1 MADLSGLL
9 AEISTENPCGE
20 NLEYDPARVALD
32 THILGI
38 PENQFTGEKAQPPN
52 WREIEKQA
60 LALLQRSRDIQVI
73 MYLIRSQIPLQGWIG
88 LHQGLEFLYESLL
101 TYWDSIHPQLDPDD
115 DLDPTIRVNLIE
127 ELNSYEFILRPLSLA
142 FLVESK
148 SIGRFCLRDLHYAT
162 DKIETPEDVS
172 KPDIN
177 VIRGAF
183 LDADAEILSTTR
195 QAISDSL
202 QLVEKM
208 EDWVSEKVGASQ
220 APSLSSLKSLLKEV
234 IFDFQQYAGN
244 EVAQKIEASD
254 DSIDYEDTTST
265 ETTTPKAKSVAG
277 SINNRQDVLKMLD
290 LICKYYEEQEPS
302 SPVPLLL
309 QRAKYLVTADFMT
322 IVQNLMPDGLSQL
335 EIIKGPDPFSE

>member
-1 MADLSGLL
+1 MVDLSGLL
-9 AEISTENPCGE
+9 AEISTEDPCGE

-32 THILGI
+32 TNILGI

-88 LHQGLEFLYESLL
+88 LQHGLEFLYESLL

-148 SIGRFCLRDLHYAT
+148 SIGRFCLRDLQYAT

-244 EVAQKIEASD
+244 EGVQEIEASD
-254 DSIDYEDTTST
+254 DLTDYQDASST
-265 ETTTPKAKSVAG
+265 ETTTSKVKSVTG

-309 QRAKYLVTADFMT
+309 HRAKYLVTADFMA

>member
-1 MADLSGLL
+1 
-9 AEISTENPCGE
+9 E
-20 NLEYDPARVALD
+20 NLEYDSARIALD
-32 THILGI
+32 TNIVGL

-60 LALLQRSRDIQVI
+60 LALLQRSRDLQVI
-73 MYLIRSQIPLQGWIG
+73 LYFIRSQIPLQGWIG
-88 LHQGLEFLYESLL
+88 LHDGLEFLYQSLM

-115 DLDPTIRVNLIE
+115 DLDPTIRVNILE
-127 ELNSYEFILRPLSLA
+127 ELNSYEFIVRPLSLA

-148 SIGRFCLRDLHYAT
+148 SIGRFCLRDLQYAT

-202 QLVEKM
+202 LLVEKI
-208 EDWVSEKVGASQ
+208 EDWVTEKVGASQ

-234 IFDFQQYAGN
+234 VFDFKQYAGN
-244 EVAQKIEASD
+244 ELAQEIGDANDAVEYPDA
-254 DSIDYEDTTST
+254 TST
-265 ETTTPKAKSVAG
+265 ETTIQKVKSVPG
-277 SINNRQDVLKMLD
+277 GINNRQDVLRMLD

-302 SPVPLLL
+302 SPVPMLLH
-309 QRAKYLVTADFMT
+309 RAKYLVTADFMT